1 MHMNVLPA
9 QYMGSPGA
17 HGVQKRASDFLE
29 MELSEVA
36 SFHVGVGIKPKSSTE
51 IT

>member
-1 MHMNVLPA
+1 MNVLPA

-29 MELSEVA
+29 MEFTDGCELPCRCGNQA
-36 SFHVGVGIKPKSSTE
+36 
-51 IT
+51 